1 MFEEANIHG
10 MLKTQENN
18 LVSER
23 TYRLI
28 PLWKFE
34 W

>member
-18 LVSER
+18 LASKR

-28 PLWKFE
+28 PLWKRE